1 MGASINAKD
10 PTSGQTALMASVL
23 RGKTSIVRLLLSL
36 GADTSIS
43 ENDGYTPSHGAGFQ
57 GRPDSMKLLLD
68 FGMDVHTSHTDGFYP
83 LHRACWGNEERHTET
98 VRVLLE
104 DANVDPMTTAQ
115 NNGSTCLDM
124 TKNQGTIEL
133 IKTKLI
139 EREKEL

>member
-1 MGASINAKD
+1 
-10 PTSGQTALMASVL
+10 MASVL

-104 DANVDPMTTAQ
+104 DADVDPLTT
-115 NNGSTCLDM
+115 T
-124 TKNQGTIEL
+124 
-133 IKTKLI
+133 
-139 EREKEL
+139 